1 MQCCLSYTG
10 NDDLQHCTE
19 ASTLSIT
26 PPMRVPVMTINSIL
40 NMGNTIGTTNGAGI
54 THSFK
59 AYPVMVCVVPFLVF
73 SVQYL
78 SSGVVHVSRWC
89 RLE

>member
-1 MQCCLSYTG
+1 
-10 NDDLQHCTE
+10 
-19 ASTLSIT
+19 
-26 PPMRVPVMTINSIL
+26 MTINSIL
-40 NMGNTIGTTNGAGI
+40 NMGNTIGTTSGAGI

-59 AYPVMVCVVPFLVF
+59 AYSVMVCVVPLLVF

-78 SSGVVHVSRWC
+78 RNVFVHVSRWC